1 MAGFQQKRELKNAA
15 KLFPAIKEAFIL
27 VVLAGIVA
35 ILFNVL
41 RPAGIPLFG
50 FSPSIIVRNQ
60 SANIP
65 EIALSAAHDLY
76 LKRKAIFVDARDPFS
91 FEEGHLPG
99 ALNIYPD
106 EAALKAAELKK
117 TVSPDAVIITY
128 CDGPQCPLSK
138 QTAQALQSQGLPGV
152 QVLVN
157 GWSLWLNAGYP
168 VARGTP

>member
-15 KLFPAIKEAFIL
+15 KLYPAIKEAVIL

-35 ILFNVL
+35 ILFNAL

-50 FSPSIIVRNQ
+50 FSPAIIIQNQ
-60 SANIP
+60 SVSVP